1 MIVELTDEEIL
12 EFLMTSDLIE
22 NYRSDDYKYLIFK
35 FRNFYKILH
44 SKHQLYKTQT
54 DPLIK
59 NLQSSVDNLTR
70 ELESEKSARRQL
82 DSQVDELKKPRKL
95 TLKERIY
102 GKTQ

>member
-22 NYRSDDYKYLIFK
+22 NYRPDDYKYLIFK

-70 ELESEKSARRQL
+70 ELESEKNARRQL
-82 DSQVDELKKPRKL
+82 DSQIEELKKPRKL
-95 TLKERIY
+95 SFRERIS
-102 GKTQ
+102 GKTK

>member
-1 MIVELTDEEIL
+1 
-12 EFLMTSDLIE
+12 
-22 NYRSDDYKYLIFK
+22 LIFK

>member
-22 NYRSDDYKYLIFK
+22 NYRPDDYKYLIFK

-54 DPLIK
+54 EPLIK

-70 ELESEKSARRQL
+70 ELESEKNARRQL
-82 DSQVDELKKPRKL
+82 DSQVEELKKSRKL
-95 TLKERIY
+95 TFKERIS

>member
-22 NYRSDDYKYLIFK
+22 NYRPDDYKYLIFK

-70 ELESEKSARRQL
+70 ELESEKNARRQL
-82 DSQVDELKKPRKL
+82 DSQLEDVKKPRKL

>member
-22 NYRSDDYKYLIFK
+22 NYRPDDYKYLIFK

-54 DPLIK
+54 EPLIK

-70 ELESEKSARRQL
+70 ELESEKNARRQL
-82 DSQVDELKKPRKL
+82 DSQLEDVKKPRKL

>member
-1 MIVELTDEEIL
+1 MIVELTDDEIL

>member
-82 DSQVDELKKPRKL
+82 DSQVEQLKKPRKL